1 MKTRKGLATLAIC
14 VAVLWASR
22 FGPYTCGRLPGFV
35 AETAGSLT
43 SILVSAVL
51 LTTFL
56 FLPVYDLIS
65 FMTYRFGWEK
75 SFNPLTVY
83 PGEFPAP
90 GQSPLSQKIKLWLF
104 YPLDIAVVIFF
115 LLPAWMKVAYCG

>member
-1 MKTRKGLATLAIC
+1 METRKGLATLAIC

-22 FGPYTCGRLPGFV
+22 FGPYTCGTLPYFV
-35 AETAGSLT
+35 AEFAGSLT
-43 SILVSAVL
+43 SIVVAAVL
-51 LTTFL
+51 LTACL

-65 FMTYRFGWEK
+65 LMTYKFGWEK

-90 GQSPLSQKIKLWLF
+90 GQPPLSQRTKLWLF
-104 YPLDIAVVIFF
+104 YPLDVAVVIFF
-115 LLPAWMKVAYCG
+115 LLPAWTKVAYCG